1 MYCEKYFLPSL
12 FHKTCKSKV
21 SILEIK
27 FRGLYI
33 AIKGNGGIYPIITLI
48 LIAYFLLFIWYLR
61 NIPVSKL
68 SIEYAI
74 LFLRIHRV
82 RCIIQRVK
90 VT

>member
-61 NIPVSKL
+61 NI
-68 SIEYAI
+68 I
-74 LFLRIHRV
+74 LLLG
-82 RCIIQRVK
+82 
-90 VT
+90 